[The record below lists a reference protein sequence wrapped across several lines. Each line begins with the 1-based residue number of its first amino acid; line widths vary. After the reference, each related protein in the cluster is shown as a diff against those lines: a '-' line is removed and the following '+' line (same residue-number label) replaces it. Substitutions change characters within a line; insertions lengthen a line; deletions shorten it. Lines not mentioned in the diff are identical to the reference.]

1 MDLMQSMHVSG
12 SGMSAQSQRIK
23 VISENIANA
32 DSLQSEEGGPYRR
45 QVMTFKTELDR
56 QTGLRKVVVDDVYKD
71 QKTPMGHE
79 FNPNHPLADENGFIT
94 TPNVNTLIESSDMRD
109 AQRSY
114 EANLNAIDTARQMM
128 SRSLDILR

>member
-12 SGMSAQSQRIK
+12 SGMSAQSQRMK
-23 VISENIANA
+23 VLSENIANA

-56 QTGLRKVVVDDVYKD
+56 QTGLRKVTVDDVYKD
-71 QKTPMGHE
+71 QKTPLGHE
-79 FNPNHPLADENGFIT
+79 YDPTHPLADENGFIT
-94 TPNVNTLIESSDMRD
+94 TPNVDTLIESADMRD